1 MVISLGR
8 AINITNVAQTLGRPT
23 GNGRSVLKENGFD
36 SVTVLT
42 TSNDLTIC
50 IKMQNYI
57 TKKKRCVNNVM
68 EYSVDYNNEQNF
80 GN

>member
-57 TKKKRCVNNVM
+57 TEINKKIKEGDTFEEAVR
-68 EYSVDYNNEQNF
+68 
-80 GN
+80 

>member
-23 GNGRSVLKENGFD
+23 DNGRSVLKENGFD

-57 TKKKRCVNNVM
+57 TEINKKIKEGDTFEEAVR
-68 EYSVDYNNEQNF
+68 
-80 GN
+80 

>member
-1 MVISLGR
+1 MVMSLGR

-57 TKKKRCVNNVM
+57 TEINKKIKEGDTFEEAVR
-68 EYSVDYNNEQNF
+68 
-80 GN
+80 

>member
-1 MVISLGR
+1 MAAVFL
-8 AINITNVAQTLGRPT
+8 
-23 GNGRSVLKENGFD
+23 NGFD

-57 TKKKRCVNNVM
+57 TEINKKIKEGDTFEEAVR
-68 EYSVDYNNEQNF
+68 
-80 GN
+80 